1 MKNLMYHQIGNG
13 KNSIG
18 IDLKKFRKQL
28 DYFAKS
34 KKNFTLTFD
43 HGTIDHYKFAL
54 PELDKRGLKGIF
66 YILTMIQEDFCL
78 PVEDKQRKLE
88 RIFKK
93 KLPKIVCDELGLDYS
108 PSACKSFRNKWK
120 FYTLEERYL
129 RYLRDKILDLKDYKR
144 IVNKIFN
151 KVVGT
156 EKQFIKENYLNWT
169 QIKKI
174 LSNGHKIGSHSH
186 YHVGDY
192 DDYKHSLKIIQ
203 KRLNINT
210 DTVTYPNSNK
220 IITDRDLKKLG
231 IKEAYTTNF
240 ISKGSFRLSRI
251 DCNQFF
257 FNNNL

>member
-1 MKNLMYHQIGNG
+1 MKNLMYHQIGKG
-13 KNSIG
+13 RNSIG
-18 IDLKKFRKQL
+18 IDLKIFKKQL
-28 DYFAKS
+28 NHFAKL

-54 PELDKRGLKGIF
+54 PELNKRGLKGIF

-93 KLPKIVCDELGLDYS
+93 KFPKIICDELDLNYN
-108 PSACKSFRNKWK
+108 PLACKSFRNKWK

-144 IVNKIFN
+144 IINKIFN

-156 EKQFIKENYLNWT
+156 EKKFIKENYLSWAH
-169 QIKKI
+169 IRKM
-174 LSNGHKIGSHSH
+174 LSDGHTIGSHSH
-186 YHVGDY
+186 YHVGDFE
-192 DDYKHSLKIIQ
+192 DYKHSLKVIQ
-203 KRLNINT
+203 KRLDINT
-210 DTVTYPNSNK
+210 NTITYPNSNK
-220 IITDRDLKKLG
+220 IITDKDLKKLG
-231 IKEAYTTNF
+231 IKNAYTTNF
-240 ISKGSFRLSRI
+240 ISKGSFRLGRI

-257 FNNNL
+257 FK

>member
-108 PSACKSFRNKWK
+108 PSACKSCKSWQSSAQGVHDSQKRDQIDASNKDRV
-120 FYTLEERYL
+120 E
-129 RYLRDKILDLKDYKR
+129 
-144 IVNKIFN
+144 
-151 KVVGT
+151 VVGC
-156 EKQFIKENYLNWT
+156 L
-169 QIKKI
+169 
-174 LSNGHKIGSHSH
+174 
-186 YHVGDY
+186 
-192 DDYKHSLKIIQ
+192 
-203 KRLNINT
+203 
-210 DTVTYPNSNK
+210 
-220 IITDRDLKKLG
+220 
-231 IKEAYTTNF
+231 
-240 ISKGSFRLSRI
+240 
-251 DCNQFF
+251 
-257 FNNNL
+257 